1 MRAAAS
7 SEALSC
13 DSASHHLSGG
23 SLISLS
29 NGEHHSG
36 RVARWAVS
44 IDAVLSDMLG
54 KMAFSYFLKLEFSE
68 ENLQFWID
76 CENYHNCS
84 RVDRARM
91 ADSIIRKYIGEDAEM
106 SVNLPSQLLEEAL
119 KSRARFSKEK
129 VAPNFNL
136 QQRHIYDLMKFDS
149 YPRFIRSEHYRKLVQ
164 MNITQKTVTEADIS
178 RAFEKRPNHGSLDQK
193 KRAKKSAFQILR
205 NAVHIP
211 TSVRKERRLSS
222 EGLLLLQNRLTTSPT
237 VHEPKC
243 FVHFSDGKNI
253 VVRLHI
259 NMTVFELLSDLA
271 QRFQITMN
279 NVDWMLVGEKRETP
293 MIMSENCLVLKDKHI
308 RAEVRVTFRLDIV
321 HINRRIAIR
330 AKTHKPIYDVLRP
343 IVEKYAPELD
353 MSQISVRVDYSSSSV
368 ARKGQ
373 QVNLSEPVLTMDNER
388 LIMDV
393 HGRDNIDQ
401 LVTKK
406 SSTFLSSKEDRNPL
420 RTVKKAKKRRESFG
434 PLKRLRT
441 KPKMHMMDISNTSKE
456 NDVHLRYPLMRAD
469 THIPNVSTKDES
481 AKFSGRIDTQRG
493 LLNKATLEL
502 PKFLSFEK
510 KDDADDGFHQTRL
523 RSCSVS
529 GYINHFK
536 LAI

>member
-1 MRAAAS
+1 MYGLVVIIILLSYDANQSKLRAAAS

-13 DSASHHLSGG
+13 DSVSRHHSIG
-23 SLISLS
+23 SLLSLS
-29 NGEHHSG
+29 KGEHHSG

-44 IDAVLSDMLG
+44 IDAVLSDKLG

-68 ENLQFWID
+68 ENLQFWVD
-76 CENYHNCS
+76 CENYQNCS
-84 RVDRARM
+84 KVDHTRM

-106 SVNLPSQLLEEAL
+106 SVNLPSHLLENAL
-119 KSRARFSKEK
+119 KSRVRFSREK

-178 RAFEKRPNHGSLDQK
+178 RAFEKRPDHRQK
-193 KRAKKSAFQILR
+193 RPKKSAFQILK

-222 EGLLLLQNRLTTSPT
+222 EGLLQFQNRLTTSPT
-237 VHEPKC
+237 VHESKC

-253 VVRLHI
+253 VCRLHI
-259 NMTVFELLSDLA
+259 HLTVFALLSDLA
-271 QRFQITMN
+271 QRFEITMN

-293 MIMSENCLVLKDKHI
+293 MIMSENCLILKDKHI

-321 HINRRIAIR
+321 HLNRRIAIR
-330 AKTHKPIYDVLRP
+330 AKTHKPIYDVLEP
-343 IVEKYAPELD
+343 IIEKYAPELD
-353 MSQISVRVDYSSSSV
+353 MTQISVKIDNSSSSGF
-368 ARKGQ
+368 RKGQ
-373 QVNLSEPVLTMDNER
+373 QVNLSEPVMTLDNQR

-393 HGRDNIDQ
+393 KGRDQ
-401 LVTKK
+401 PVAKK
-406 SSTFLSSKEDRNPL
+406 SSTFLSSREDRNTL

-434 PLKRLRT
+434 PLKRLKT
-441 KPKMHMMDISNTSKE
+441 KPKVVMMNISNTSKE

-469 THIPNVSTKDES
+469 THISNTSNKDES

-502 PKFLSFEK
+502 PKFLSCDN
-510 KDDADDGFHQTRL
+510 DDADD
-523 RSCSVS
+523 VS
-529 GYINHFK
+529 
-536 LAI
+536 